1 MDITPYLFNKDLSEV
16 SFRDFY
22 RDVFP
27 VGSFE
32 DKGVYQ
38 EEKNNWIIVEVT
50 KKKTDE
56 KPRILSHTLTDDLD
70 KLDEVVVRKNFVL
83 CNQ

>member
-27 VGSFE
+27 VDSFE
-32 DKGVYQ
+32 DKGVY
-38 EEKNNWIIVEVT
+38 
-50 KKKTDE
+50 
-56 KPRILSHTLTDDLD
+56 
-70 KLDEVVVRKNFVL
+70 
-83 CNQ
+83 